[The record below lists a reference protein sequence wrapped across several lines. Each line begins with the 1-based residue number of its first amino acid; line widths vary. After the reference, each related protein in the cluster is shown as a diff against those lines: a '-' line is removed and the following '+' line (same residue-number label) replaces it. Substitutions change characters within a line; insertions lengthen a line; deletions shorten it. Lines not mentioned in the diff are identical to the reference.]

1 MRILDLTRRMDSSLK
16 IYREEN
22 YSDPPFICS
31 EWSTIKDRGYRV
43 ERLELGTQTGTHID
57 APAHFDPAGA
67 PLDSLSIERLIGE
80 YYLVDL
86 PEIVDERGIAAKIAG
101 CIGERIL
108 FLRPYQCRR
117 SQMTVEALAALI
129 ALPPLVWVIA
139 GQAIIQGKPSLE
151 FHRALARAGKFLVE
165 DIDAAAAAK
174 VPLRGEI
181 FALPLALVGTSGAP
195 CRVVVR
201 ELPGSR

>member
-1 MRILDLTRRMDSSLK
+1 MDSSLEV
-16 IYREEN
+16 YQEEG

-31 EWSTIKDRGYRV
+31 EWSTIKERGYRV

-67 PLDSLSIERLIGE
+67 ALDSLSIERLIGE

-86 PEIVDERGIAAKIAG
+86 PEIVDEGGIAARIAG
-101 CIGERIL
+101 YTGDRIL
-108 FLRPYQCRR
+108 FLRPHHCRK
-117 SQMTVEALAALI
+117 SQMTIEALTALV
-129 ALPPLVWVIA
+129 ALPPLVWVVA
-139 GQAIIQGKPSLE
+139 GQASIEGKPALE

-165 DIDAAAAAK
+165 DIDAAAAAR

-181 FALPLALVGTSGAP
+181 FALPLALAGTSGAP

-201 ELPGSR
+201 ELPGSQ